1 LEKKLP
7 TAKEKTQKD
16 IYTKTLNAYEQAVK
30 AFRKGDCV
38 TAKELFESFLEKF
51 TTEKELVDRANI
63 YLSLCEKR
71 KKKESVSLKTFD
83 DYYDYAMLM
92 HNDGELEETLKLL
105 EKAKKL
111 KPKEGKVPY
120 LESLTYCLMEDVD
133 SCLSSLK
140 DAVHRDKFFS
150 VLAQNEPGFE
160 PLWEDK
166 KFKVITK
173 TG

>member
-1 LEKKLP
+1 LP
-7 TAKEKTQKD
+7 TAKEKSKKD
-16 IYTKTLNAYEQAVK
+16 LYAKILEAFGLAAK

-38 TAKELFESFLEKF
+38 KAKELFTTFLEKHS
-51 TTEKELVDRANI
+51 TEKELVDRAKI

-71 KKKESVSLKTFD
+71 QNKESMSLMTFE
-83 DYYDYAMLM
+83 DYFDFAMFR
-92 HNDGELEETLKLL
+92 HNQGEYEETFKLL
-105 EKAKKL
+105 DKAKTM

-120 LESLTYCLMEDVD
+120 LKALTYCLMEDTEN
-133 SCLSSLK
+133 CLSSLK
-140 DAVHRDKFFS
+140 DAVQKDKFFG

-160 PLWEDK
+160 PIWKDK